1 MSDPNVLPMPQQRAV
16 PPGDGGDGGE
26 VERRLRAV
34 ELDVREI
41 KTRLDHVA
49 TKEDLEKV
57 KALIEKKDAANS
69 KWFLGITIG
78 AIVTVMAALV
88 RTFLG

>member
-1 MSDPNVLPMPQQRAV
+1 MPQRQPLPA
-16 PPGDGGDGGE
+16 GDGGDGGE
-26 VERRLRAV
+26 IERRLRAV

-41 KTRLDHVA
+41 KTRLSHVA

-78 AIVTVMAALV
+78 AVVTVLAALV
-88 RTFLG
+88 RTFIG

>member
-1 MSDPNVLPMPQQRAV
+1 MSDPNVLPMPQQQPV
-16 PPGDGGDGGE
+16 PPGDGGDGRDL
-26 VERRLRAV
+26 ERRLRAV

-41 KTRLDHVA
+41 KTRIEHVA

-57 KALIEKKDAANS
+57 KVLIEKKDAANS

-78 AIVTVMAALV
+78 AVVTVLAALV
-88 RTFLG
+88 RTFIG

>member
-1 MSDPNVLPMPQQRAV
+1 MSDQKVLQMPQQQVV
-16 PPGDGGDGGE
+16 PSGDGGDGRE
-26 VERRLRAV
+26 IERRLRAV

-57 KALIEKKDAANS
+57 KSLIEKKDAANS

-78 AIVTVMAALV
+78 GIVTVLAALV
-88 RTFLG
+88 RTFIG

>member
-1 MSDPNVLPMPQQRAV
+1 MAV
-16 PPGDGGDGGE
+16 TAE
-26 VERRLRAV
+26 RLRGDCG
-34 ELDVREI
+34 LSSDVREI